1 MKYTPHVRRMWEET
15 ELIRFMGYIKDENGK
30 IQESGI
36 PRTSDRE
43 AKNDAKKMIDELKGN
58 L

>member
-1 MKYTPHVRRMWEET
+1 MFEET
-15 ELIRFMGYIKDENGK
+15 ELIRFMGYIKDETGK

-36 PRTSDRE
+36 PRTSRK
-43 AKNDAKKMIDELKGN
+43 AALQDAKKMLDELNGN